1 VSAEPAK
8 ARRGR
13 QISRARVSCEDAK
26 EMLRKVI
33 RKGMKAQ

>member
-1 VSAEPAK
+1 VAAEPAK

-26 EMLRKVI
+26 GSEELSPLSSP
-33 RKGMKAQ
+33 